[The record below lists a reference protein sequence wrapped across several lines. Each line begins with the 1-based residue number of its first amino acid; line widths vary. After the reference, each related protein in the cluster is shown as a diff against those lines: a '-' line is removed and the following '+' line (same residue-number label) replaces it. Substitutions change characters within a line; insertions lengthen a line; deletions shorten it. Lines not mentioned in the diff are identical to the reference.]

1 MPPTSPD
8 ARRLRDAVVAVV
20 GAGGGLG
27 SLIAEGLHT
36 RGARL
41 ILAGPHPERLP
52 TLDGAAHVQLD
63 LRDPAAGDRLAA
75 AATER
80 FGRLD
85 GLVNA
90 AGVVAFGTLVD
101 TDDATIEELF
111 LTNVMGPLWL
121 VRRLVPLL
129 SESRGFVVQLSAV
142 VAEQPMANMAAYS
155 ASKAALTAADRAL
168 ARELRRVGVTVC
180 DVRPPH
186 TETDLSRHPLAG
198 VAPRLPAGLSPD
210 AVAAAVI
217 EAIESGAT
225 EVASEDLA
233 RRADTTPEGDDA

>member
-1 MPPTSPD
+1 MSPAPRPLD
-8 ARRLRDAVVAVV
+8 DAVVAVV

-27 SLIAEGLHT
+27 SVIAAGLHA

-41 ILAGPHPERLP
+41 LLAGPHPERLP
-52 TLDGAAHVQLD
+52 QLGGAAHVELD

-75 AATER
+75 AATEQ

-90 AGVVAFGTLVD
+90 AGVVAFGSLVD

-121 VRRLVPLL
+121 LRRVVPLL
-129 SESRGFVVQLSAV
+129 SESKGFVVQLSAV

-155 ASKAALTAADRAL
+155 ASKAALTGADRAL
-168 ARELRRVGVTVC
+168 VRELRRVGVTVC

-210 AVAAAVI
+210 VVAAAVI

-225 EVASEDLA
+225 EVDAEHLA
-233 RRADTTPEGDDA
+233 EHPGATQEGDDA